1 MNIGILNAQTEKSFL
16 QHYTGQI
23 QLFLYDLTCDY
34 PFFGEWLKK
43 ALSEIVTGRR
53 TVVILTQEGNP
64 QRVIGLTILKTDP
77 QEKKICTI
85 RIHKDYQR
93 RGYGTQLVKKSL
105 EILGTSTPL
114 ATVSEKH
121 IAAFKP
127 FFRQFGFNIVG
138 KVKSLYHIGEFE
150 YFFNIPYIH
159 RNVLISIKPQYAMK
173 ILSGEKTVEVRR
185 KSFPYT
191 IQRAYIYASTP
202 VRRIVGYIDVDS
214 QDTDTPEVIWN
225 RYKELSSII
234 QDDYD
239 KYADDCCA
247 MTAILIKRAYAY
259 DNPLSIEEVL
269 GDRASAPQNYCYIDN
284 VSVLKRMDVI

>member
-1 MNIGILNAQTEKSFL
+1 MNISILSAQTEKSIL

-43 ALSEIVTGRR
+43 ALSEIAAGRR
-53 TVVILTQEGNP
+53 TIVILTQEGNP
-64 QRVIGLTILKTDP
+64 QRVIGLTILKTDR

-85 RIHKDYQR
+85 RIYKDYQR
-93 RGYGTQLVKKSL
+93 QGYGSLLVKKSL

-150 YFFNIPYIH
+150 YFFNVPYVH
-159 RNVLISIKPQYAMK
+159 RNALISIKPQYAMK

-185 KSFPYT
+185 MSFPDT

-202 VRRIVGYIDVDS
+202 VRRIVGYFDVDS
-214 QDTDTPEVIWN
+214 QDTDTPELIWN
-225 RYKELSSII
+225 RYKEQSSII
-234 QDDYD
+234 KDDYD
-239 KYADDCCA
+239 KYADDRNA
-247 MTAILIKRAYAY
+247 MTAILIKRTYAY
-259 DNPLSIEEVL
+259 EKPLSIEEVL
-269 GDRASAPQNYCYIDN
+269 GDRAIAPQNYCYIDN
-284 VSVLKRMDVI
+284 VSIIKKLNTI